1 MKNTRTLFLLSL
13 LLFSA
18 PLFAQ
23 RTSDGTVGSGK
34 ITEETRTVASYDR
47 LLVDHTLHVRIAE
60 GEPGTVVLSG
70 EDNVLPRVQIAV
82 SNGEL
87 SVGLSRQTKFKDT
100 KPVTVTIHRAALR
113 SIQAKTACTITAD
126 VPVVNDQLTIS
137 LGEASQLTADL
148 DVQQLTVKL
157 QGASAV
163 TLQGKVR
170 SASLQLDG
178 ASRLTAGQLRVA
190 KADLT
195 LNGASHATIHVT
207 NNLSASADGVSTI
220 TYSGS
225 PVIDAQRTTG
235 LSTIK
240 RVP

>member
-1 MKNTRTLFLLSL
+1 MSNIRTLLLLSL

-23 RTSDGTVGSGK
+23 RASDGIVGSGK

-47 LLVDHTLHVRIAE
+47 LLVDFTINVRIAE
-60 GEPGTVVLSG
+60 GAPGTVDIEG
-70 EDNVLPRVQIAV
+70 EDNVLPYVLIAV
-82 SNGEL
+82 TTGEL
-87 SVGLSRQTKFKDT
+87 NVGLSRKANFKDT

-126 VPVVNDQLTIS
+126 VPVVSDQLTVS
-137 LGEASQLTADL
+137 LNEASRLTADL
-148 DVQQLTVKL
+148 DVQQLTVTL
-157 QGASAV
+157 QAASSV
-163 TLQGKVR
+163 TLRGKAR
-170 SASLQLDG
+170 TARFELDG
-178 ASRLTAGQLRVA
+178 ASRVAAEQLRIA

-195 LNGASHATIHVT
+195 LNGASHANIDVSD
-207 NNLSASADGVSTI
+207 NLSASADGVSKI

-225 PVIDAQRTTG
+225 PTIDAQRTAG

-240 RVP
+240 RRQ